1 MRRSSRVLIAG
12 LVLVVLGLGNWL
24 MARSKLAQYG
34 NRIEHARELAG
45 PGFDEPYRGTGSIL
59 QPRTTAHELYED
71 WTAKR
76 EYYLVVHR
84 GGRMLIAVGFLLTG
98 GAVARQIRVPVR

>member
-12 LVLVVLGLGNWL
+12 LVLVLLGLGNWL
-24 MARSKLAQYG
+24 MAESKLAQYG

-59 QPRTTAHELYED
+59 EPRTTAHELYED

-84 GGRMLIAVGFLLTG
+84 GGRMLIAVGLLLTA
-98 GAVARQIRVPVR
+98 GAVARKIRVPVR

>member
-34 NRIEHARELAG
+34 NRIAYARELAG

-84 GGRMLIAVGFLLTG
+84 GGRMLMAVGLLLTA
-98 GAVARQIRVPVR
+98 GAVVRQIRVPVR